1 MGQSFWRKD
10 GRKIPHVG
18 PGAGTSGPWE
28 PLGHFRPRTVGT
40 APDIQEDCAA
50 RSQGFRQDTFVVPIG
65 SSDPFFSRKGLK
77 HKQGSE
83 TGIIQEAWSP
93 VQAMIKTKTKQS
105 GEL

>member
-1 MGQSFWRKD
+1 M
-10 GRKIPHVG
+10 
-18 PGAGTSGPWE
+18 GTSGPWE
-28 PLGHFRPRTVGT
+28 PLGHFGPRTVGT
-40 APDIQEDCAA
+40 VPDFQEGCAA
-50 RSQGFRQDTFVVPIG
+50 RFQVFRQDTYVVPIG
-65 SSDPFFSRKGLK
+65 SSDPFFSRTRLK